1 MCHENIRITVY
12 QNIKTFLQRKR
23 NVIPNWSEE
32 VFVVK
37 KVKNTVPW
45 TLFLRKTFYEKD
57 VVT

>member
-12 QNIKTFLQRKR
+12 QNITAFLQRKR

-45 TLFLRKTFYEKD
+45 TLFLRNTFYEKD